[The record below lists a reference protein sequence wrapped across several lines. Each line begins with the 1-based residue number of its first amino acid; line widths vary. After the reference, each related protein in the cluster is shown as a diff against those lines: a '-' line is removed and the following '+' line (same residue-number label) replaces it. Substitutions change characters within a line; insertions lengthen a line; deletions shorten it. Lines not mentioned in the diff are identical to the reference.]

1 MRQLTRPRTVLA
13 GVAAVVLLVGG
24 AVGAYVVSHSFGHHK
39 VRSGLPSGLPKL
51 TVTST
56 DLRAHQEIPQQF
68 WGCTSPGVSPQLSW
82 SRGPAS
88 TKSYAVLVFDPDAP
102 TGSGYWHWV
111 AWDIPASTTSLATG
125 AVLPAGSVNGEND
138 GGTFGYTGPCPP
150 AGDRVHH
157 YELTVVALKV
167 AGLGLDPASH
177 GAVAAFTIGQN
188 AVASGQ
194 IVADASQ

>member
-1 MRQLTRPRTVLA
+1 MGRLSRRRTLL
-13 GVAAVVLLVGG
+13 AAVAVLTLLVGG
-24 AVGAYVVSHSFGHHK
+24 AVGAFAASHTFGYQNI
-39 VRSGLPSGLPKL
+39 RAGLPSGLPHLK
-51 TVTST
+51 VTST
-56 DLRAHQEIPQQF
+56 DLRAHREIPQQF

-111 AWDIPASTTSLATG
+111 AWDIPTTTTSLPTA
-125 AVLPAGSVNGEND
+125 AVLPPGSVNGEND

-150 AGDRVHH
+150 AGDKVHH
-157 YELTVVALKV
+157 YEFTVVALKV
-167 AGLGLDPASH
+167 ASIDLDADSH
-177 GAVAAFTIGQN
+177 GAVVGFTIGQN

-194 IVADASQ
+194 IVADAQQ